1 MITVKVGGSIVDG
14 LHDTFVSD
22 ILQLADRGIILVH
35 GGGREVSRV
44 CTDLGVPP
52 RFVVSP
58 GGIRSRYTDKKTADI
73 FTMVMAGRIGQGIVR
88 LLQSRGMPAIGLA
101 GADANVLRARR
112 KKRLIIMNERGRK
125 QIIDGGYTGTISSV
139 NHEFLQDLV
148 DRGMIPVVSPVA
160 LSEEFESL
168 NVDGDRA
175 AANVAAATGCDTVI
189 FVTNVDGLMMNDSLV
204 GSMGL
209 EEARAVRPKIGPG
222 MEKKILAA
230 TEALDRGVKQAIIC
244 TGGREN
250 PLKRALAGENCT
262 VIRP

>member
-22 ILQLADRGIILVH
+22 ILQLADQGIILVH
-35 GGGREVSRV
+35 GGGREVSQV

-58 GGIRSRYTDKKTADI
+58 SGIRSRYTDKKTVDI
-73 FTMVMAGRIGQGIVR
+73 FTMVMAGRIGQSIVR
-88 LLQSRGMPAIGLA
+88 LLQSQGMSAVGLA

-112 KKRLIIMNERGRK
+112 KKRLIIINEKGRK
-125 QIIDGGYTGTISSV
+125 QIIDGGYTGTIYSV
-139 NHEFLQDLV
+139 NNEFIQDLV
-148 DRGMIPVVSPVA
+148 DRGMIPVISPVA

-204 GSMGL
+204 KSMSL

-230 TEALDRGVKQAIIC
+230 TEALDQGVRQAIIC
-244 TGGREN
+244 TGDREN
-250 PLKRALAGENCT
+250 PLKRALTGENCT